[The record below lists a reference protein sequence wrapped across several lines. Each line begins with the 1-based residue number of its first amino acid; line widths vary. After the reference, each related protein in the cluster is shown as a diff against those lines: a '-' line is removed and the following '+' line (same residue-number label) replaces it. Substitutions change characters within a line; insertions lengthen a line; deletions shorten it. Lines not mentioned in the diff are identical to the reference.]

1 MNDNKKG
8 VPLTGVSGDGLEGL
22 RAGEAAIEK
31 MRLSAQRELALVKQL
46 RAETER
52 YRQEIETKARSQA
65 QLLILQAR
73 LATQKEIE
81 VIRKARAEIQKVLAD
96 VRVTRIAA
104 QEELETLRKFTW
116 RKFTSDAQIR
126 ALSGELQAEDGQ
138 RPETEKEAVGV

>member
-22 RAGEAAIEK
+22 RAGEAAIQK

-52 YRQEIETKARSQA
+52 YRQETETKARSQA
-65 QLLILQAR
+65 QLVILQAR
-73 LATQKEIE
+73 LATRKEIE

-104 QEELETLRKFTW
+104 QEELKILRKFT
-116 RKFTSDAQIR
+116 SAAQIR
-126 ALSGELQAEDGQ
+126 ALSCQLQVEDGQ
-138 RPETEKEAVGV
+138 RPESEKEAVGV

>member
-22 RAGEAAIEK
+22 RAGEVAIQK

-52 YRQEIETKARSQA
+52 YRQETETKARSQA
-65 QLLILQAR
+65 QLVILQAR
-73 LATQKEIE
+73 LATRKEIE

-116 RKFTSDAQIR
+116 RKFTSAAQIR